1 MRRNKKKADDN
12 VKLNLAA
19 MLDMAFQ
26 LLTFF
31 ILTFRTPPQEGQVT
45 LRLPKPDAIKT
56 APSGEKA
63 GSDTSNTAPPEVL
76 ETLTVSILS
85 TANGS
90 IETMAVGEGG
100 VNSIP
105 LLEARLNAVL
115 ADPTTPFQQIIIQVG
130 SKLRYEELMKVVDVC
145 TRQTLPDPDNPSNR
159 IKLTK
164 LSFVELPDAAE

>member
-1 MRRNKKKADDN
+1 MRRKKNKGDDN

-45 LRLPKPDAIKT
+45 LRLPKPDVIKT

-63 GSDTSNTAPPEVL
+63 GNDTSNTNAPLGL
-76 ETLTVSILS
+76 ETLTISVLS
-85 TANGS
+85 TPNGN

-100 VNSIP
+100 VSTVP
-105 LLEARLNAVL
+105 QLETRLKAVL

-130 SKLRYEELMKVVDVC
+130 SKLRYEELMKVIDVC
-145 TRQTLPDPDNPSNR
+145 TRQTLPDPADPSNR

-164 LSFVELPDAAE
+164 LSFVELPDAQ